1 MDLIKFQNTIL
12 PIKDKLFRF
21 ALRIVGNPM
30 EAEDVVQE
38 VFIKLWKNKTK
49 LDEINNL
56 EAWCMSVTRNLS
68 IDKVRSKFR
77 RETELPEGID
87 WKDNN
92 ISPHKNAELSDAVAR
107 VRKLMQQ
114 LPESQRQVME
124 LRDIEELS
132 YQEVADALELSMEQ
146 VKVYLH
152 RARKTIRE
160 QLIQSESYGL
170 Q

>member
-1 MDLIKFQNTIL
+1 MDLQMFQNTIL

-38 VFIKLWKNKTK
+38 VFIKVWKGRNQ
-49 LDEINNL
+49 LSEIQNL

-77 RETELPEGID
+77 RETDLPEGAD
-87 WKDNN
+87 WTDPN
-92 ISPHKNAELSDAVAR
+92 ISPHKSAELTDAVSR
-107 VRKLMQQ
+107 VKSLMAA
-114 LPESQRQVME
+114 LPDAQRQVME
-124 LRDIEELS
+124 LRDIEEMT
-132 YQEVADALELSMEQ
+132 YQEIADTLELSMEQ

-152 RARKTIRE
+152 RARKSIRE
-160 QLIQSESYGL
+160 QLIQSESYGI

>member
-1 MDLIKFQNTIL
+1 MDFVKFQNTIL
-12 PIKDKLFRF
+12 PIKNKLFRF

-38 VFIKLWKNKTK
+38 VFIKVWKNKNNLT
-49 LDEINNL
+49 EINNL

-77 RETELPEGID
+77 RETEMPEGVD
-87 WKDNN
+87 WKDEG
-92 ISPHKNAELSDAVAR
+92 ISPHKNAELSDTISR
-107 VRKLMQQ
+107 VKKLMED

-132 YQEVADALELSMEQ
+132 YQEIAEALDLSMEQ

-152 RARKTIRE
+152 RARKTIRQ

>member
-1 MDLIKFQNTIL
+1 MDLVTFQNTIL

-38 VFIKLWKNKTK
+38 VFIKMWNNRYNMAEIKNH
-49 LDEINNL
+49 

-77 RETELPEGID
+77 RETGIPEGTD
-87 WKDNN
+87 WRDEGL
-92 ISPHKNAELSDAVAR
+92 SPHKSAELTDAVSR
-107 VRKLMQQ
+107 VRQLMET
-114 LPESQRQVME
+114 LPESQRRVME
-124 LRDIEELS
+124 LRDIEEMS
-132 YQEVADALELSMEQ
+132 YQEIADLLELTMEQ

-152 RARKTIRE
+152 RARKTIRQ